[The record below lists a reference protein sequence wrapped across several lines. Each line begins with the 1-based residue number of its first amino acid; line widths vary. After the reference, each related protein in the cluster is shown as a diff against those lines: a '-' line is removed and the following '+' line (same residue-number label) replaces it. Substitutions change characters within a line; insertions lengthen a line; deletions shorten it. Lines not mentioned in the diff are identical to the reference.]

1 MIRALAS
8 VALAAAAAL
17 ATAADGITVYLY
29 SEYIDPAI
37 PTEFTAKTGIP
48 VRLDTYESQ
57 DDMLAKLQAGGTS
70 AYDVVIASDVVIP
83 AMVKLKLIRPLQPIA
98 NAANIDARFRDPPY
112 DRGNAYSWP
121 YQWGTVGLMY
131 RTDRVRGEISW
142 ALLFDAARQPGPFV
156 LMDEM
161 RTTLAAAQL
170 LLKSDVNSRVPEQ
183 IAAAGKLVLDAK
195 RSAKCLGFDG
205 GVGGMNKVLAG
216 EAALAMVY
224 NGDAVKNMPADGSCA
239 FAVPREGS
247 GIWVD
252 VMTVSAQAPN
262 PAGAHAFIDF
272 ILDAKVGAQL
282 SNFVRYAS
290 PNAASKPM
298 LTKADLDNP
307 AIYPSAAVMD
317 TLRYQEDVGEASAVY
332 DEVWTAVKAQ

>member
-1 MIRALAS
+1 MM
-8 VALAAAAAL
+8 
-17 ATAADGITVYLY
+17 
-29 SEYIDPAI
+29 
-37 PTEFTAKTGIP
+37 PTELPQG
-48 VRLDTYESQ
+48 RYL
-57 DDMLAKLQAGGTS
+57 
-70 AYDVVIASDVVIP
+70 
-83 AMVKLKLIRPLQPIA
+83 
-98 NAANIDARFRDPPY
+98 
-112 DRGNAYSWP
+112 
-121 YQWGTVGLMY
+121 
-131 RTDRVRGEISW
+131 
-142 ALLFDAARQPGPFV
+142 
-156 LMDEM
+156 
-161 RTTLAAAQL
+161 
-170 LLKSDVNSRVPEQ
+170 
-183 IAAAGKLVLDAK
+183 
-195 RSAKCLGFDG
+195 
-205 GVGGMNKVLAG
+205 
-216 EAALAMVY
+216 
-224 NGDAVKNMPADGSCA
+224 SCA

-332 DEVWTAVKAQ
+332 DEVWTAVKAE